1 MAKSDKMYSS
11 SPSIKKGEDGKP
23 GIQKPTP
30 ASTEDAG
37 LSGNPLPGSE
47 GEMPIHIKQI
57 TDMHARHNQE
67 MKDMHKRH
75 ESEHKTLSE
84 DHAQLAG
91 TPGAA
96 IEGTM

>member
-11 SPSIKKGEDGKP
+11 SPSIKKDAEGKP

-30 ASTEDAG
+30 AATDDAG

-57 TDMHARHNQE
+57 NDMHERHGQE

-75 ESEHKTLSE
+75 EAEHKTLSE
-84 DHAQLAG
+84 DHAKLAG
-91 TPGAA
+91 TPAA
-96 IEGTM
+96 GVEGVM